1 METLLY
7 QSIQRFEPN
16 LTITVGFSTHEIGGR
31 LNVVRRH
38 SFSCQMFLGMNRFK
52 QRAGNSAAS
61 DAWPGAL
68 IGVSRKGIRTPAG

>member
-7 QSIQRFEPN
+7 QTIRRFEPN
-16 LTITVGFSTHEIGGR
+16 LTFTVGFSTHSIGGR

-38 SFSCQMFLGMNRFK
+38 SFSSQMFFGMDRIK
-52 QRAGNSAAS
+52 QETGDLAAG

-68 IGVSRKGIRTPAG
+68 IGYSRKGIRAPAG